1 MQQLNCVCTL
11 HLKYVISGDFLQH
24 CYLHENS
31 VCDCG
36 AEALSGVKRF
46 NQGIRSKYS
55 RSGESEIMPFCGEKS
70 VICEKWQPVEV
81 ILQNYVAAVSWFAQI
96 AYGLAFWMGAWRTMG
111 VRMLYAN
118 RGRRYSGPRWEE
130 PSREHWHGANE
141 CYRLMRCKVVLW
153 DRTLVS
159 MLT

>member
-96 AYGLAFWMGAWRTMG
+96 AYGLAF
-111 VRMLYAN
+111 
-118 RGRRYSGPRWEE
+118 
-130 PSREHWHGANE
+130 
-141 CYRLMRCKVVLW
+141 
-153 DRTLVS
+153 
-159 MLT
+159 